1 MKEAAP
7 PAPGR
12 YTLSLM
18 SRPRV
23 LGSTSHGA
31 RLERLHAS
39 PRFRDG
45 AFHNTARV
53 SPGLKGNPLPLLGEY
68 FFGGTQRAPPG
79 PLPLLDPRPA
89 WQRASETGLRVTWL
103 GHSTVLL
110 EVDGVRLLTD
120 PVFGERASP
129 FGFAGPRRFHKT
141 PVRFDELPE
150 LDVVLI
156 SHDHYDHLCWPTM
169 VQLAKS
175 AVPIVTSLG
184 VGAHLERWGIAAARI
199 TELDWGDATQVKGLK
214 LTATP
219 AQHFSGRGVADRNAT
234 SWASFVLET
243 ERHRVFFSGDTD
255 DRAQGGGT
263 GPAGAR
269 GAPPEVGD
277 DDGEGGRCAREG
289 RAAAPASGAAGRPQ
303 GAEVVGEAGPAD
315 PLTLGAPASPLT
327 EETPDRP
334 PSMKS
339 GFTRRKARNRRSVV
353 SSRSPSPSCN
363 CPPAPRCALCSA

>member
-12 YTLSLM
+12 YTLSRM

-31 RLERLHAS
+31 RLERIHAS

-89 WQRASETGLRVTWL
+89 CQ
-103 GHSTVLL
+103 
-110 EVDGVRLLTD
+110 
-120 PVFGERASP
+120 RASP
-129 FGFAGPRRFHKT
+129 FGFAGPRRLHKT

-243 ERHRVFFSGDTD
+243 ERHRVFFSGDTGLTD
-255 DRAQGGGT
+255 EFKAI
-263 GPAGAR
+263 GAR
-269 GAPPEVGD
+269 FGRFDLVMLEVGAYHEQWGD
-277 DDGEGGRCAREG
+277 IHLGPHNAL
-289 RAAAPASGAAGRPQ
+289 AAYELLGSGALLPIHWGTFNLALHAWDEP
-303 GAEVVGEAGPAD
+303 AETLASLVTQRRV
-315 PLTLGAPASPLT
+315 PLVTPRLGAPT
-327 EETPDRP
+327 EL
-334 PSMKS
+334 
-339 GFTRRKARNRRSVV
+339 ARVEAFDPWWREVR
-353 SSRSPSPSCN
+353 
-363 CPPAPRCALCSA
+363 